1 MPKVIKKFDEKME
14 KPPKLNFPNIKLR
27 ATIQNGHTMVFDTV
41 RNIYVVLTPE
51 EWVRRHLVEYLIK
64 GCAVPLR
71 SIIEEYPVELN
82 TMAQRADIVV
92 MGSNTQPL
100 ILAECKA
107 PDVPIGPDTFSQASR
122 YNAVVGA
129 QYIIITNGLKHYCFE
144 KSDQGYEQLNYFP
157 QFK

>member
-1 MPKVIKKFDEKME
+1 MPDLPELKFPKVVLALYERDGKTYIPDRIRGGY
-14 KPPKLNFPNIKLR
+14 L
-27 ATIQNGHTMVFDTV
+27 
-41 RNIYVVLTPE
+41 VLTPE
-51 EWVRRHLVEYLIK
+51 EWVRRHLVEYLIN

-82 TMAQRADIVV
+82 TMAQRADVVV
-92 MGSNTQPL
+92 MGSNAQPL